1 MQNNYFPVHTRFPS
15 QELILPPTDPLPPE
29 EPQIRPDWHTFHF
42 YENPYLSG
50 LYGAL
55 GGLLAGGALLG
66 ILWYFYGIE
75 FLLSVYIAGPMA
87 VLLLIGMSL
96 SVACRCIV
104 CILVPEL
111 LGKYGRWV
119 LYSLLLAAL
128 VSGPVSNIS
137 TNMERMSN
145 SMSCSVEMIKNQT
158 KDLCSPWSLIKKLKL
173 CVPFLPLCKIPH
185 GFSSVSFTCM
195 MQHTM

>member
-1 MQNNYFPVHTRFPS
+1 MAHVGVIVDCGATAVPQN
-15 QELILPPTDPLPPE
+15 PTPTLG
-29 EPQIRPDWHTFHF
+29 HKHL
-42 YENPYLSG
+42 LSG